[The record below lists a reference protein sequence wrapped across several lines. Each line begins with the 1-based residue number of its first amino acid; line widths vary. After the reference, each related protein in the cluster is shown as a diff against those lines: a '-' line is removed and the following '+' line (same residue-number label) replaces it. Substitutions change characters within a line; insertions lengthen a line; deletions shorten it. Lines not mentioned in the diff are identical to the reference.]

1 MFHVDRA
8 RNRIIALD
16 AQRLSDLGIGERPD
30 LQEWLAGTPDA
41 LGEELLIIQKEFD
54 GFADTRERLD
64 LLAMD
69 KNGKL
74 VVIENKLD
82 DTGRDVVWQ
91 AIKYAA
97 YCSNLNKAEIVEIY
111 QRYLDRWSDAA
122 SAEENICEFLD
133 EDSLDEVV
141 LNAGNDQR
149 VVLIAGNFRKE
160 VTATVL
166 WLLGHGVRVQC
177 FRIVPYSFGDELF
190 VDLQQIIPTPG
201 AEDFMI
207 SMATKGAEEK
217 SAETAQRRSHEVRRE
232 FWEQA
237 LEALRAKGLTTYNNI
252 SASKDHW
259 LSRGTGV
266 SGCSYT
272 LIFLKQAARVEL
284 TMQRSK
290 KAENKWFFEKLEE
303 QKDKIENDFGGHL
316 QWKRM
321 EDKISS
327 KICVEQRFDSYN
339 RAEWS
344 GIFEWMGDHVSRLER
359 AFSDHL
365 NRLNQELK
373 AGSS

>member
-8 RNRIIALD
+8 SNRIIALD
-16 AQRLSDLGIGERPD
+16 PQRFSDLGIGERPN
-30 LQEWLAGTPDA
+30 LQEWLAGTPAA

-54 GFADTRERLD
+54 GFADTNERLD

-69 KNGKL
+69 KDGKL

-111 QRYLDRWSDAA
+111 QRYLDRWSEPA
-122 SAEENICEFLD
+122 SAEESICEFLD

-141 LNAGNDQR
+141 LNPGNDQR
-149 VVLIAGNFRKE
+149 VMLIAGNFRKE

-177 FRIVPYSFGDELF
+177 FRIVPYTFGEQLF
-190 VDLQQIIPTPG
+190 VHLQQIIPTPG

-217 SAETAQRRSHEVRRE
+217 SAKDAQRSSHQVRME

-237 LEALRAKGLTTYNNI
+237 LEALRAQGLTAYNSI
-252 SASKDHW
+252 SATKDHW
-259 LSRGTGV
+259 LSRGTGI
-266 SGCSYT
+266 SGCAYT
-272 LIFLKQAARVEL
+272 LIFLKQEARVQL
-284 TMQRSK
+284 NLQRFK
-290 KAENKWFFEKLEE
+290 TTENKWLFGKLEE
-303 QKDKIENDFGGHL
+303 LRNEIEKDFDGSL
-316 QWKRM
+316 QWRRM
-321 EDKISS
+321 EDKKSS
-327 KICVEQRFDSYN
+327 KIMVARKFDSYS
-339 RAEWS
+339 RAEWP
-344 GIFEWMGDHVSRLER
+344 GINEWMGAVS
-359 AFSDHL
+359 D
-365 NRLNQELK
+365 
-373 AGSS
+373 